1 LEHRV
6 EHRAQRA
13 RNFSNA
19 YLVELW
25 GILEGLKHVRRLN
38 FRVVELHIDSLVVVR
53 NIMDN
58 KSSSIIGKFLED
70 EFEDC

>member
-1 LEHRV
+1 
-6 EHRAQRA
+6 
-13 RNFSNA
+13 
-19 YLVELW
+19 VELW